1 MKKLTLLLLSCFMAC
16 SVIMAQSV
24 STADLEKAAN
34 KGDVTAMVNLGAS
47 YFNNGAF
54 KKAAE
59 WFEKAVKK
67 ESAVG
72 KYYLAYMY
80 LEGKG
85 VKRNTDKAVKLMDEA
100 AYANVADAQLFKG
113 YWYENGL
120 KGYEI
125 IWGSE
130 MDNKPMITYISPDQ
144 EKAAEWYVKAAANG
158 NAEALKWVEAR
169 GMESL
174 LTEARESAPKTV
186 SPQALAELEK
196 SAKKGDVKA
205 MVDLGI
211 SYFNNGSLKKAS
223 EWFDKAIKEEESPV
237 AKYYVAKMHLEGNG
251 KKRNTEKAVKLM
263 EEAAFGGVAEAQ
275 CMEGEFYDN
284 GLTGYEV
291 ALGSELTN
299 RPKITYISRDK
310 SKAAEW
316 YGKAAASGN
325 KKAIS
330 WLVKNGKTDRLPADV
345 QEKIAEE
352 KAAQEKQLAD
362 MKAAQERRQAEEK
375 IKKMA
380 DEFMSVKGNTS
391 AIRSKYESSVQSYG
405 LDFVAAAV
413 AEVGKTDPTYATELS
428 GIKESIEKEERA
440 KAEAKRI
447 AEEKKA
453 AEIATKGEVCDRC
466 GELELR
472 KKGGKYTIYN
482 ESGTP
487 VLKDLK
493 DFKYKRTFSEGWF
506 VWNQAGKIGFIN
518 KYGKL
523 VVPFGKYS
531 GIANYTCGSG
541 GSELILV
548 AQGRKMGAV
557 NYKTGVQVIPPVY
570 DRIIATG
577 RDGRTMWAKETT
589 TGGVFYV
596 FTANGK
602 QLTSKTIRNSQQY
615 ALSSLMEDY
624 GIYSLVEIGGWNYNK

>member
-1 MKKLTLLLLSCFMAC
+1 MAC

-67 ESAVG
+67 ESALG

-174 LTEARESAPKTV
+174 LAEARESAPKTV

-211 SYFNNGSLKKAS
+211 YYFNNGSLKKAS

-352 KAAQEKQLAD
+352 KAAQEKRLAE
-362 MKAAQERRQAEEK
+362 MKAAEERKQAEEK

-380 DEFMSVKGNTS
+380 DEFISVKGNTS

-440 KAEAKRI
+440 KAEVKRI

-453 AEIATKGEVCDRC
+453 AEIAAKGELCERF
-466 GELELR
+466 GGFELR
-472 KKGGKYTIYN
+472 RKGDKYMIYNEKGTALFKDLSGYKKGGLSTGVALPGFI
-482 ESGTP
+482 
-487 VLKDLK
+487 
-493 DFKYKRTFSEGWF
+493 
-506 VWNQAGKIGFIN
+506 VWNQSGKVGYVN
-518 KYGKL
+518 RYGKL
-523 VVPFGKYS
+523 VIPFGKYS
-531 GIANYTCGSG
+531 AIAYSPQGQGDDT
-541 GSELILV
+541 LIIV
-548 AQGRKMGAV
+548 AQGGKVGAV
-557 NYKTGVQVIPPVY
+557 NYKTGVQVIPTVY
-570 DRIIATG
+570 NDIIATG
-577 RDGRTMWAKETT
+577 REGRMMWAKETT
-589 TGGVFYV
+589 TGGIFYII
-596 FTANGK
+596 TPKGK
-602 QLTSKTIRNSQQY
+602 VLASKTIKNSQRY
-615 ALSSLMEDY
+615 LMTSFMQDY
-624 GIYSLVEIGGWNYNK
+624 GIYSMADYGGWNKNR